1 MSSEFISKIEELKDV
16 KPRPEWVVL
25 TKAKILGQEY
35 ASSENHSP
43 HLWGIFGW
51 RPAERGWRSITA
63 MSVSM
68 AVLLAVFIG
77 AQSALPGDPL
87 YSLKRM
93 TEKGQTAF
101 VSTREKPKAN
111 IELASKRLEEL
122 GQIAKNNQ
130 SRRLAPAIS
139 EFQANVASVTKDLV
153 AMSSTSSDM
162 TAVKGIVQAA
172 QELEENK
179 RKVEAMG
186 IVVGGTDELDSAI
199 LKLVEREI
207 SAMNANDLTENQQKT
222 LDQAKEDLKAGD
234 YSSALEKILL
244 MMP

>member
-1 MSSEFISKIEELKDV
+1 MAQELISKIEELKDI

-25 TKAKILGQEY
+25 TKAKILGPEY
-35 ASSENHSP
+35 ISSESHSP

-51 RPAERGWRSITA
+51 RSVTA

-68 AVLLAVFIG
+68 AVLLGVFIG
-77 AQSALPGDPL
+77 AQSALPGDAL

-93 TEKGQTAF
+93 AEKGQSSF
-101 VSTREKPKAN
+101 VSASEKPKAN

-139 EFQANVASVTKDLV
+139 EFQANVASLAKDLT

-172 QELEENK
+172 KQLEENK
-179 RKVEAMG
+179 RRVEAMG
-186 IVVGGTDELDSAI
+186 IVVGGTDELDNAI
-199 LKLVEREI
+199 SKLVEREI
-207 SAMNANDLTENQQKT
+207 SAMNDNDLTENQQKT
-222 LDQAKEDLKAGD
+222 LEQAKEDLKVGD

>member
-1 MSSEFISKIEELKDV
+1 MAHELISKIEELKGI
-16 KPRPEWVVL
+16 KPRPEWVIL
-25 TKAKILGQEY
+25 AKAKILGPEY
-35 ASSENHSP
+35 ISSETHSAR
-43 HLWGIFGW
+43 LWGIF
-51 RPAERGWRSITA
+51 GWRSITA

-68 AVLLAVFIG
+68 AVLLGVFIG
-77 AQSALPGDPL
+77 AQSALPGGPL

-93 TEKGQTAF
+93 TEKGQSAF

-139 EFQANVASVTKDLV
+139 EFQANVASLTKDLT

-172 QELEENK
+172 KQLEENK

-199 LKLVEREI
+199 AKLVEREI
-207 SAMNANDLTENQQKT
+207 AQIGANDLTENQQKT
-222 LDQAKEDLKAGD
+222 LEQAREDLKAGD